1 MDVSPSLSFSFRSFV
16 FLSNTP
22 RLHSRGGFWSADRHT
37 QEQTATLHSM
47 LFFFCFLNT
56 QKQHHRFWLASL
68 LGSLLK
74 LLEDANRLVDGL
86 LLLLEGFLLLGEC
99 LLLLRQLLLD
109 RLEFL
114 LLLLLG
120 IGDLRLGLSSLL
132 LDERDLVRRATLFGH
147 GVTDGL
153 VELAFDEALELVE
166 VAPTLIVLSVLL
178 TCHVVLDGGVP
189 SHANLL
195 AYVLA
200 GSRAV
205 DVNDHH
211 GVRVLVVL
219 SKLVPVGLHG
229 LAVSSPRR
237 EELHEDV
244 LARSEHGGVEVTV
257 RSLERALRRCERA
270 ERKHNQRAQ
279 KRSHRPSHAEE

>member
-1 MDVSPSLSFSFRSFV
+1 MTRGSFSLKKIIFAFLVYDGCCCLQITKFDFKKKHMDVSPSLSFSFRSFV

-109 RLEFL
+109 VLGHLHL
-114 LLLLLG
+114 LQVHHPGVQNSNGSLQTLLG
-120 IGDLRLGLSSLL
+120 VG
-132 LDERDLVRRATLFGH
+132 
-147 GVTDGL
+147 
-153 VELAFDEALELVE
+153 E
-166 VAPTLIVLSVLL
+166 V
-178 TCHVVLDGGVP
+178 
-189 SHANLL
+189 
-195 AYVLA
+195 
-200 GSRAV
+200 
-205 DVNDHH
+205 
-211 GVRVLVVL
+211 
-219 SKLVPVGLHG
+219 
-229 LAVSSPRR
+229 LAVSLSNT
-237 EELHEDV
+237 ELV
-244 LARSEHGGVEVTV
+244 V
-257 RSLERALRRCERA
+257 RLGD
-270 ERKHNQRAQ
+270 
-279 KRSHRPSHAEE
+279 RPG